1 MPYDEEGRF
10 LYPLPKK
17 KSRPEKKPAGKPTAS
32 PTLPRPEAVPEVVK
46 PTLPNPPNSHFGD
59 MSFPHDS
66 LKPSAKDDSIIF
78 AKPDKASAQ
87 SDNIADMARLAR
99 LFNERELAELWNAQ
113 GWEKGRKLTA
123 SDGRTLKIVY
133 RGRWSG
139 GLGPDFRGAIID
151 LGGELLRGDVE
162 LHLSTQDWQAHGHAA
177 DSRYNEVILHVA
189 LLGGAVT
196 TLNGKNPATLALL
209 ESFGNENE
217 LLEAIRLA
225 QASGTRF
232 GSLSESEG
240 PCCELVAQHHPNL
253 AEVLA
258 RIDEL
263 GESRFKEKG
272 QKYEAACAQEDSL
285 VQPFWSGLLEALGYA
300 QNKAQFKRLS
310 QIVPLSSLLDLL
322 NDSATDEAEER
333 IITLEAAILGAAGLL
348 PSQRKPR
355 PKPLFD
361 PSKDD
366 IDPEDWAAAEYA
378 EELDRRWAW
387 LERYLRESAYQFQP
401 MHEQDWNFARVRPVN
416 HPARRIAGLARW
428 AVSLKLVEE
437 TELLERLEAK
447 ITGLEPAQAAK
458 VLATFFVVE
467 LPKTESA
474 SRQFW
479 AQRYDLTLEK
489 LPGSDNARTA
499 PALIGAD
506 RATEITI
513 NATLPFLWAY
523 ARHTRNSPLEQ
534 NALAVYHSYPSKGS
548 NELVENVARQV
559 FRFWLEGNGELPEEY
574 RDKNQK
580 VKLNRLLGGA
590 MRQQGLI
597 QLHHSFCNEQ
607 NWGTCPLG

>member
-17 KSRPEKKPAGKPTAS
+17 KSRPEKKPAGKS
-32 PTLPRPEAVPEVVK
+32 PTSPALPRPAAAPEVVK
-46 PTLPNPPNSHFGD
+46 PSLPNSSNFGD
-59 MSFPHDS
+59 MSFPNDS
-66 LKPSAKDDSIIF
+66 ATSHNDSIVF
-78 AKPDKASAQ
+78 AKPDTAQAQ
-87 SDNIADMARLAR
+87 SDNIADMARLAH

-123 SDGRTLKIVY
+123 SDGRSVKIVY

-139 GLGPDFRGAIID
+139 GFGPDFRGAIID

-162 LHLSTQDWQAHGHAA
+162 LHLSTQDWKAHGHAS

-196 TLNGKNPATLALL
+196 TLNGNNPAALALL

-217 LLEAIRLA
+217 LLAAIRLA
-225 QASGTRF
+225 QASGTRL

-253 AEVLA
+253 ADVLT

-263 GESRFKEKG
+263 GENRFKEKG

-285 VQPFWSGLLEALGYA
+285 VQPFWSGLLEALGYS

-310 QIVPLSSLLDLL
+310 LILPLSSLLDLL
-322 NDSATDEAEER
+322 NDSAKDETEER

-378 EELDRRWAW
+378 EELDRRWAL

-401 MHEQDWNFARVRPVN
+401 MNEQDWNFARVRPVN

-437 TELLERLEAK
+437 ESLLERLEAK

-467 LPKTESA
+467 LLKTEKESA

-506 RATEITI
+506 RAAEITI

-523 ARHTRNSPLEQ
+523 ARHTQNVTLER
-534 NALAVYHSYPSKGS
+534 NALTVYHSYPSKGS

-559 FRFWLEGNGELPEEY
+559 FRFWLDGNGELPEEY

-580 VKLNRLLGGA
+580 VKLTRLIGGA